1 MTGQGTGTA
10 AAEPSG
16 GQAWYCWGPPG
27 GQAGYYW
34 GLRLAGATGRAG
46 ESWTLYW
53 GEPYFVCRGI
63 FGASLKTVMSE

>member
-16 GQAWYCWGPPG
+16 DQVRYCWGAPG
-27 GQAGYYW
+27 SQAGYYL
-34 GLRLAGATGRAG
+34 GAEAGWATGRAG

-53 GEPYFVCRGI
+53 GEPCLVGRGI
-63 FGASLKTVMSE
+63 YEGYLKL